1 MVGKDG
7 IEQIEKR
14 SLFLSHAHANREL
27 STHLQDFVQLVYS
40 GLVETFVSSSPTA
53 GIGSGEEWFQRIH
66 VELRRAER
74 VWVIATPVSVSH
86 PWIYWEAGV
95 GRALCEGGV
104 TPVCV
109 GISVEELPS
118 PLNQFQAYDALAN
131 DGNNL
136 RALAADVAAQMGMEV
151 ADVLLQNAMDTWLT
165 QATRHEPTTQPAD
178 EATLSP
184 EQVTQV
190 DSLVSRLRPS
200 VPCSQPVDELRSQ
213 SRAVATGG
221 VPLIRTPTGRH
232 L

>member
-14 SLFLSHAHANREL
+14 SLFLSHAHADREL

-136 RALAADVAAQMGMEV
+136 RALAADVAAQMGMDV
-151 ADVLLQNAMDTWLT
+151 ADVLLQNAMDTCSLRRL
-165 QATRHEPTTQPAD
+165 ATNQR
-178 EATLSP
+178 LSRRTKRRCRLNRWHRLIHSFRVCGP
-184 EQVTQV
+184 R
-190 DSLVSRLRPS
+190 SR
-200 VPCSQPVDELRSQ
+200 VHTC
-213 SRAVATGG
+213 G
-221 VPLIRTPTGRH
+221 
-232 L
+232 